1 VPEFNC
7 EEYAMAMIATSTLMN
22 DTSLT
27 TLNQGA
33 QSFPEALGAV
43 YVAHYRH
50 VLRVCRRFFRQRE
63 DAEDAAAEVFLK
75 LHTVLEKR
83 DRAVPFRPWVTRVAG
98 RHCID
103 KLRHSKL
110 ERNSCVVGHE
120 VGGIRDNSTL
130 SPLSQV
136 LRSEEQR
143 QVREQLRRLPERYK
157 VPLVLRYY
165 KRMSY
170 SEIARTLNSG
180 LPAVKMIIF
189 RAKYQLRRNLGN
201 FEGAPPR

>member
-1 VPEFNC
+1 
-7 EEYAMAMIATSTLMN
+7 MATIVTSVLME
-22 DTSLT
+22 DTELM
-27 TLNQGA
+27 TLNQGS
-33 QSFPEALGAV
+33 QTCPEVLDTV

-50 VLRVCRRFFRQRE
+50 VLQVCRRFFRQRE

-110 ERNSCVVGHE
+110 ERNSCVVGRE
-120 VGGIRDNSTL
+120 VSGIPDNSTP

-170 SEIARTLNSG
+170 SEIARTLNRG
-180 LPAVKMIIF
+180 LPAVKMMIF

-201 FEGAPPR
+201 FEGAAPN

>member
-1 VPEFNC
+1 
-7 EEYAMAMIATSTLMN
+7 MATIATSVLME

-27 TLNQGA
+27 TLNQDP
-33 QSFPEALGAV
+33 QSCPEALGAV

-110 ERNSCVVGHE
+110 ERNSCVVGAE
-120 VGGIRDNSTL
+120 VGGMRDEATP
-130 SPLSQV
+130 SPLCEV
-136 LRSEEQR
+136 LRTEEHR
-143 QVREQLRRLPERYK
+143 RLREQVIRLPERYK
-157 VPLVLRYY
+157 VPLVLLYY

-170 SEIARTLNSG
+170 SEIGRALNKG
-180 LPAVKMIIF
+180 LPAVRMMLF
-189 RAKYQLRRNLGN
+189 RAKHQLRRNLGS
-201 FEGAPPR
+201 FEGAAPR

>member
-1 VPEFNC
+1 
-7 EEYAMAMIATSTLMN
+7 MATIATSVVME
-22 DTSLT
+22 DTSLP

-33 QSFPEALGAV
+33 QSCPEALGAV

-110 ERNSCVVGHE
+110 ERNSCVVGAE
-120 VGGIRDNSTL
+120 LSGIRDDSTP
-130 SPLSQV
+130 SPLSQI
-136 LRSEEQR
+136 LRMEKDR
-143 QVREQLRRLPERYK
+143 RLRDQVIRLPERYK

-170 SEIARTLNSG
+170 SEIARALNRG
-180 LPAVKMIIF
+180 LPAVKMILF
-189 RAKYQLRRNLGN
+189 RARHQLRRNLGN
-201 FEGAPPR
+201 FEGAAPR